1 MAPSYL
7 KWTPTSSSTLV
18 IGYLDMEF
26 FHILVLRD
34 NESLQTL
41 CKKIVREPKGLRSH
55 FLLLLLL
62 GQVGTKREGGKK
74 WGGTPGQGVLAWRP
88 ACQWSPPCKADNI
101 PKPMNHPS
109 PPHQTYSTC
118 FDVRASICR
127 SHCIYRHICFP
138 NNLNAFSGFNW
149 TGDASRR
156 RSPHLT
162 GECSRV
168 PLLATLFPT
177 MSMCRWKI
185 QFGGCPF

>member
-1 MAPSYL
+1 MNRYKL
-7 KWTPTSSSTLV
+7 LNL
-18 IGYLDMEF
+18 GYLDMEF
-26 FHILVLRD
+26 FHILVVRD

-41 CKKIVREPKGLRSH
+41 CKKIDREPKGLCSH

-101 PKPMNHPS
+101 PKPMYHPS
-109 PPHQTYSTC
+109 PPYQTYCAC
-118 FDVRASICR
+118 FDVRASIYR
-127 SHCIYRHICFP
+127 SHYTNRHICFSSIAKVD
-138 NNLNAFSGFNW
+138 NYFNLKAFSGFNW

-156 RSPHLT
+156 RSPQLT

-177 MSMCRWKI
+177 MSMFGWKI